1 VLVKQVV
8 NGKVA
13 FFASKA
19 FEAFVVPKRC
29 VEASWVRRDDIYI
42 YFGGVGGFLG
52 FSVLFSF

>member
-1 VLVKQVV
+1 MKQVV